1 MTGRPE
7 EPAVCA
13 QTESLVASGSAPA
26 SCRRDHSSRGAL
38 TGVTDISPSDVAP
51 RPDVASLV
59 SIREGFPALRRLQ
72 GDVQAA
78 YFDAP
83 GGTQVPE
90 SVARAVA
97 EQMLRHNANAHWAY
111 ATSRE
116 LDEVLEESRAAVAD
130 FVGGAPDEIVF
141 GPNMTTL
148 TFHMARALGRR
159 LGPGDEIVVTELDH
173 DANVAP
179 WRDLESERGIVVRTV
194 PLDVETA
201 DLDWEAL
208 DRLVSGRTRL
218 IAVTGASNAL
228 GTVVDVPRVA
238 ARAAAVEALLFVDA
252 VHLAPHE
259 RLDVAALRCD
269 LLACS
274 AYKFYG
280 PHVGVLWGRAGLLA
294 EARPPKLAPAP
305 ETAPERWETGTANHE
320 GIAGTRAAVE
330 YLAGLGGAGDRRT
343 CLDAVF
349 AELSRRGDGLIRRLW
364 EGLASVPG
372 VRLYGPSP
380 GVPRTPTLSFTIDG
394 VSPVEAASKLSDRG
408 LFLSHGNFYAPGVTR
423 RLGVEPSGLLRAGCA
438 CYTDPEEVERLIEG
452 VELVSRGG

>member
-208 DRLVSGRTRL
+208 DRLVSGRTPGPRL
-218 IAVTGASNAL
+218 
-228 GTVVDVPRVA
+228 
-238 ARAAAVEALLFVDA
+238 
-252 VHLAPHE
+252 
-259 RLDVAALRCD
+259 
-269 LLACS
+269 
-274 AYKFYG
+274 
-280 PHVGVLWGRAGLLA
+280 
-294 EARPPKLAPAP
+294 
-305 ETAPERWETGTANHE
+305 
-320 GIAGTRAAVE
+320 
-330 YLAGLGGAGDRRT
+330 
-343 CLDAVF
+343 
-349 AELSRRGDGLIRRLW
+349 
-364 EGLASVPG
+364 
-372 VRLYGPSP
+372 
-380 GVPRTPTLSFTIDG
+380 
-394 VSPVEAASKLSDRG
+394 SKLSCSWMPSTSLLTSGSTWPRCDATCWPAPPTSSTAHTSECCGVAPVFSRKRALRSWRPRRRPRRNAGRLERPITRG
-408 LFLSHGNFYAPGVTR
+408 SLARAPRSSTSPDSGAPATAAHVWTR
-423 RLGVEPSGLLRAGCA
+423 CSPSC
-438 CYTDPEEVERLIEG
+438 
-452 VELVSRGG
+452 RGGETG